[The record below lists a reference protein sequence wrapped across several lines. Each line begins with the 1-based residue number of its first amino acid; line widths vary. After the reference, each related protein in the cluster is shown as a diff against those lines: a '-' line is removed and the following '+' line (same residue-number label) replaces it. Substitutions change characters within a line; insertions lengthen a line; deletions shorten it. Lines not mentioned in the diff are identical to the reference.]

1 MKQDPNKRPVTIV
14 NAKTGESRLSEPMP
28 VHSPRQADE
37 TPAEPA
43 TSVPP
48 PPVAQEAAEAA
59 PADAQASRVPLE
71 AEAPAGPENSSVEPT
86 TSGDGAAAADGAAAK
101 KAPKLDEIETLEAF
115 IEYAYG
121 RKGRR
126 LKLKPKVEK
135 QIAQQPRLDDAAL
148 SRLLQVAKGDLLL
161 TVPRQLLLLSRDI
174 EGLPA
179 LREALTSFVS
189 DVMRRHPAFQ
199 DSGVQATLRNLPE
212 GLLPDNALARV
223 MAFAPAADEEAE
235 SLKGDEPA
243 TLRHNAAQLFVT
255 WLAVNRGLNAEELSS
270 LLFQVI
276 WLPAA
281 RELPDDN
288 ARLRALTDLAQ
299 TAGVGLACQR
309 FQQRAIDAQAQQAHA
324 QREAADLREKLAATQ
339 AQLASTEEQRDAL
352 QAKLQALQERF
363 ASELDALRQQQA
375 VERTHLQHELAQLQ
389 GRLVK
394 RLTASVEML
403 EVGLSALRKDPPS
416 VRVMVERAEDV
427 VDALQAEMQQMRE
440 E

>member
-1 MKQDPNKRPVTIV
+1 MKQDPYKRPVIIV
-14 NAKTGESRLSEPMP
+14 DAKTGKSRLSEPMP
-28 VHSPRQADE
+28 VHSPHQVADE
-37 TPAEPA
+37 TPAEPVL
-43 TSVPP
+43 SVSPP
-48 PPVAQEAAEAA
+48 EVTQGAAETPLPVALASDASPPEA
-59 PADAQASRVPLE
+59 QS
-71 AEAPAGPENSSVEPT
+71 PAGTQDSSSEPT
-86 TSGDGAAAADGAAAK
+86 APGDGSPNGAPAK
-101 KAPKLDEIETLEAF
+101 KAPKAEIETLEAF
-115 IEYAYG
+115 IAYAYG
-121 RKGRR
+121 RKGKP
-126 LKLKPKVEK
+126 LKLTPKVEK
-135 QIAQQPRLDDAAL
+135 QIAQNPRLDDAAL
-148 SRLLQVAKGDLLL
+148 SRLLQVVKGDVLLA
-161 TVPRQLLLLSRDI
+161 VPRQLLLLSRDI
-174 EGLPA
+174 DGLPA
-179 LREALTSFVS
+179 LRDALSSFVS

-199 DSGVQATLRNLPE
+199 DAGVQAALRNVPNSLSPAS
-212 GLLPDNALARV
+212 ALAKV

-235 SLKGDEPA
+235 PLKGDEPA

-276 WLPAA
+276 WSPAA

-299 TAGVGLACQR
+299 AAGVGLACQR